1 MLIAKTGANAPRKKK
16 AWLAMTLVM
25 CVGTLLTHTNAK
37 VKLPG
42 ISDGVAPSLDVSE
55 KLEIID
61 GRRKLTECTD
71 TDNGLTDMFGQPCA
85 AYSNSPVMCGT
96 MDFGDFV
103 TGTLCCACGGGYTAT
118 EAVTEEETTTDDSST
133 TADSCVNLDN
143 SFLLNS
149 YGYGCEWYETTGYEA
164 ECPYMNTDLFDA
176 SVLCCACG
184 GGSTAAEEYVEDVIA
199 GECVN
204 LDNTALLNYYG
215 QGCSYY
221 ETSGYEAEC
230 PYMNTDY
237 FDASVLCCACGGGSV
252 PGSNTSDDST
262 STDDTSTSD
271 NYDSTSTDGT
281 TIETG

>member
-16 AWLAMTLVM
+16 AWLTMTLVM
-25 CVGTLLTHTNAK
+25 CVSTFLTHTNAK

-96 MDFGDFV
+96 MDSGDFV

-184 GGSTAAEEYVEDVIA
+184 GGSTAAEEYVEDVIS

-215 QGCSYY
+215 YGCDWY
-221 ETSGYEAEC
+221 ENEGYAEEC
-230 PYMNTDY
+230 SHLNTEY
-237 FDASVLCCACGGGSV
+237 FDASVLCCACGGGSI
-252 PGSNTSDDST
+252 PGSNTSST
-262 STDDTSTSD
+262 SRTI
-271 NYDSTSTDGT
+271 YGT
-281 TIETG
+281 W